1 MSKEHY
7 QAKLEI
13 LKALPR
19 DVIKKPDLPIDT
31 AIQEAENR
39 YMWSKQDADTLVERI
54 NFDWMRYG
62 EDLIVRAGALRYA
75 QSLWEKE
82 RKSTGKAKKEWK
94 EKSIMAFALRNE
106 LLTDF
111 KYAYHSKNDILSVL
125 KTIRKGK
132 STADMIQDLS
142 SLSTLGTS
150 NTKELKTIN
159 FDMSKLQ
166 KADLLSKEMA
176 TLLAKAN
183 AETLKNSTAKDRR
196 DRAYF
201 HLKEAMDALSRA
213 GKYVFKDTPDRYKG
227 YINQYYK
234 KKR

>member
-7 QAKLEI
+7 QAKLET

-19 DVIKKPDLPIDT
+19 DMIKKPDLPIDT

-39 YMWSKQDADTLVERI
+39 YMWSKQDANTLVERI
-54 NFDWMRYG
+54 NFDWMKYG

-82 RKSTGKAKKEWK
+82 RKSIGEAKKIWK
-94 EKSIMAFALRNE
+94 EKSMIAYALRNE
-106 LLTDF
+106 LFADF
-111 KYAYHSKNDILSVL
+111 KYAYQSRKDLLSVL
-125 KTIRKGK
+125 KAIRKGK
-132 STADMIQDLS
+132 SAADMIQDLS
-142 SLSTLGTS
+142 SLSALGT
-150 NTKELKTIN
+150 NNAKELKMIN
-159 FDMSKLQ
+159 FDINKLE
-166 KADLLSKEMA
+166 KADSLSNEMA

-183 AETLKNSTAKDRR
+183 TEALKTSEAKDTR
-196 DRAYF
+196 DRAYA
-201 HLKEAMDALSRA
+201 HLKEAMDALSIA

-227 YINQYYK
+227 YINQYYR